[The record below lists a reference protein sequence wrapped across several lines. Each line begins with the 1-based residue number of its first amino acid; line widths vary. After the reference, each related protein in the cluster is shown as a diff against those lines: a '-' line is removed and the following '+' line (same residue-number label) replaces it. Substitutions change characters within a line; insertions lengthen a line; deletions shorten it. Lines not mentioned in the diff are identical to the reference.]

1 MNLSR
6 TILVSSLALAGL
18 ALGPAAVAAAAG
30 AGVPALRPGATNA
43 SASAVVRPPRR
54 LEEEELRQL
63 LTDFLNEGSSKN
75 GADWEVRIT
84 RLWTPLPVPEGPLTV
99 EIIEPNI
106 NRITSNTILRV
117 EIRAG
122 RQLLATRQV
131 PVYIRLWRKVLI
143 AETTLRRGQLL
154 CDVALT
160 LERRD
165 VLTLRDPLYELPS
178 AAAAYELAESVP
190 VGAPLTAR
198 AFRVKPVVFRGKT
211 VTAIMT
217 DNALTISLK
226 VEVLEEGV
234 PGQLVRVRNLQSRR
248 ELRGKVQDEQTI
260 LISL

>member
-1 MNLSR
+1 MNWIR
-6 TILVSSLALAGL
+6 AILVPSLALAGL
-18 ALGPAAVAAAAG
+18 ALGPSAVGAAAG
-30 AGVPALRPGATNA
+30 SGVPALRPGATNA
-43 SASAVVRPPRR
+43 SASSVARPPRR

-63 LTDFLNEGSSKN
+63 LTDFLNDGYGKN
-75 GADWEVRIT
+75 GAEWEVRVT

-99 EIIEPNI
+99 EILEPSI
-106 NRITSNTILRV
+106 NRITSNSILRC

-122 RQLLATRQV
+122 RQLVGTRQV

-143 AETTLRRGQLL
+143 AETTLQRGQLL
-154 CDVALT
+154 SDVALA

-178 AAAAYELAESVP
+178 AAAAYELAESVTA
-190 VGAPLTAR
+190 GAPLTAR
-198 AFRVKPVVFRGKT
+198 AFRLKPVVFRGKT

-234 PGQLVRVRNLQSRR
+234 PGQLVRVRNLHSRR
-248 ELRGKVQDEQTI
+248 ELRGKVQDEKTI

>member
-1 MNLSR
+1 MNWIR
-6 TILVSSLALAGL
+6 AILVPSLALAGL
-18 ALGPAAVAAAAG
+18 ALGPSAVGAAAG
-30 AGVPALRPGATNA
+30 SGVPALRPGATNA
-43 SASAVVRPPRR
+43 SASSVARPPRR

-63 LTDFLNEGSSKN
+63 LTDFLNDGYGKN
-75 GADWEVRIT
+75 GAEWEVRVT

-99 EIIEPNI
+99 EILEPSI
-106 NRITSNTILRV
+106 NRITSNSILRC

-122 RQLLATRQV
+122 RQLVGTRQV

-143 AETTLRRGQLL
+143 AETTLQRGLL
-154 CDVALT
+154 LSDVALA

-178 AAAAYELAESVP
+178 AAAAYELAESVTA
-190 VGAPLTAR
+190 GAPLTAR
-198 AFRVKPVVFRGKT
+198 AFRLKPVVFRGKT

-234 PGQLVRVRNLQSRR
+234 PGQLVRVRNLHSRR

>member
-1 MNLSR
+1 MNWIR
-6 TILVSSLALAGL
+6 AILVPSLALAGL
-18 ALGPAAVAAAAG
+18 ALGPVAVGAAAG
-30 AGVPALRPGATNA
+30 SGVPALRPGATNA
-43 SASAVVRPPRR
+43 SASSVARPPRR

-63 LTDFLNEGSSKN
+63 LTDFLNDGYGKN
-75 GADWEVRIT
+75 GAEWEVRVT

-99 EIIEPNI
+99 EILEPSI
-106 NRITSNTILRV
+106 NRITSNSILRC

-122 RQLLATRQV
+122 RQLVGTRQV

-143 AETTLRRGQLL
+143 AETTLQRGQLL
-154 CDVALT
+154 SDVALA

-178 AAAAYELAESVP
+178 AAAAYELAESVTA
-190 VGAPLTAR
+190 GAPLTAR
-198 AFRVKPVVFRGKT
+198 AFRLKPVVFRGKT

-226 VEVLEEGV
+226 VEVLAEGV
-234 PGQLVRVRNLQSRR
+234 PGQLVRVRNLHSRR